1 LNHAQQE
8 LRKMLDMQRAL
19 DLKALAATCPLT
31 AGDYITARYAL
42 PVTDGAVQL
51 ELIAPQGTGHVDAV
65 DKDVFLFVL
74 NGQFS
79 INDTSMFEG
88 QGSKVNAGTAFEWSA
103 TPGTRLFA
111 MGVTETEKGEPGVVE
126 IDTAAAMSPSNP
138 PPAEYL
144 IGPTPECQSAPA
156 WRSCKGQF
164 YGGTWSATP
173 YYRKKIPYVHDEFM
187 YLLEGCVS
195 FVNAA
200 GEKQTF
206 KAGDAF
212 LICRGA
218 SCSWESLEVVKK
230 IYGIFRPAEL

>member
-1 LNHAQQE
+1 
-8 LRKMLDMQRAL
+8 MLDMQRAL

-31 AGDYITARYAL
+31 AGDYKTARYAL
-42 PVTDGAVQL
+42 PVADGAVSL
-51 ELIAPQGTGHVDAV
+51 ELVAPQGTGHVDAGNE
-65 DKDVFLFVL
+65 DVFLFVL
-74 NGQFS
+74 DGQFS
-79 INDTSMFEG
+79 INGTGMTEG
-88 QGSKVNAGTAFEWSA
+88 QGRKVSAGTAFDWSA
-103 TPGTRLFA
+103 IPGTRLFA
-111 MGVTETEKGEPGVVE
+111 MGVTEAEKGEPGVVA
-126 IDTAAAMSPSNP
+126 IDPAAVMSPSNP

-144 IGPTPECQSAPA
+144 TGPTPECQSAPA

-173 YYRKKIPYVHDEFM
+173 YYRKKVPYVHDEFM

-195 FVNAA
+195 FVNEA

-218 SCSWESLEVVKK
+218 SCSWESLEMVKK
-230 IYGIFRPAEL
+230 VYVIFRPTEP